1 MQRIYNIAPPRLRAG
16 LVAPLLIVVLLLG
29 IAYASCTTIDSGS
42 VGIRFKKWS
51 SDASQYGGVLGTC
64 KGWVWFNPMTS

>member
-1 MQRIYNIAPPRLRAG
+1 MVLVNSCHPIRKIRTTLNAPVRNRI
-16 LVAPLLIVVLLLG
+16 
-29 IAYASCTTIDSGS
+29 SGS

-64 KGWVWFNPMTS
+64 GGGALPFINIGK